1 MINQWISIFTSEK
14 DFDLKFLNNSDN
26 PGWNYSD
33 ENYSTDARIGGK
45 MIKNAVNFH
54 IRK

>member
-1 MINQWISIFTSEK
+1 MLSIFTSEK

-33 ENYSTDARIGGK
+33 ENYSTDKLLEVLKRNI
-45 MIKNAVNFH
+45 F
-54 IRK
+54 